1 MKAIADTN
9 LPVRV
14 YVEQIKLLYQN
25 LPVGMF
31 ATQVI
36 ALILLAVQWSVVD
49 HGVLLAW
56 FSIATLSV
64 LSRMGLFAAYR
75 RTQLTQANAQRW
87 VTWFTVGTVVAG
99 MIWGSAGIFLFSGE
113 QSHQVFVIFIL
124 AGMTAG
130 AVVSFSSLWKIGLIF
145 ILFTLAPLSVRLLI
159 EGQDMH
165 LAMAAMSLLFM
176 VLMVVISRRMY
187 RTTLT
192 SLQLGFENSDLVA
205 VLAREKA
212 ATEDLN
218 RELRRE
224 IGERV
229 RIETGLRESEA
240 HVRAVIDNVPDGII
254 ILTEQGRL
262 ESVNPAA
269 LRIFG
274 YSEEEMTGMHF
285 KMLMPEAVRHEY
297 DEYIEKHIRA
307 GTGKMVGFGLE
318 ITGQRKDGSR
328 FPMELGI
335 GNMWLDSRH
344 LFIGIVRD
352 ISERREV
359 DRMKN
364 QFMSSVSHELRT
376 PLTSVL
382 GALGLLAENVGDE
395 LSGEAKALLNIA
407 RNNVSRLARLVSDIL
422 DLEDIQSGR
431 LKLDCHAIDVVKL
444 VERTVDASR
453 PLAAAAGVNLVFR
466 HEIAQ
471 ASIYGDAE
479 RLGQSLTHLLSNA
492 LKFSP
497 RGASVEIVVARREK
511 FIRVAVTD
519 QGPGISENFRDR
531 MFQPFSQ
538 ASSADSNFRG
548 GAGLGLSIAKAIIH
562 QHSGT
567 IDYLSTAGRGAC
579 FYFDLPELHTS
590 EV

>member
-1 MKAIADTN
+1 MKAVRDAS
-9 LPVRV
+9 LPARI
-14 YVEQIKLLYQN
+14 YVEQIKLLYRN

-36 ALILLAVQWSVVD
+36 AVILLAVQWSVID
-49 HGVLLAW
+49 QGILLAW

-64 LSRMGLFAAYR
+64 LSRIGLFAAYR
-75 RTQLTQANAQRW
+75 RVQLTPENAQRW
-87 VTWFTVGTVVAG
+87 VIWFTIGTVLAG
-99 MIWGSAGIFLFSGE
+99 IIWGSAGIFLLSGE

-145 ILFTLAPLSVRLLI
+145 ILFTLAPLSAQLLI
-159 EGQDMH
+159 EGREMH
-165 LAMAAMSLLFM
+165 LAMGAMSLLFM
-176 VLMVVISRRMY
+176 VLMVIISRRMY

-224 IGERV
+224 IGERA
-229 RIETGLRESEA
+229 RIEAGLRESEA
-240 HVRAVIDNVPDGII
+240 HVRAVLDNVPDGII
-254 ILTEQGRL
+254 TLTEQGRV
-262 ESVNPAA
+262 ESVNPAI

-274 YSEEEMTGMHF
+274 YAEDEMIGMHF
-285 KMLMPEAVRHEY
+285 KMLMPESVRDEY
-297 DEYIEKHIRA
+297 DDYIEKHIRA
-307 GTGKMVGFGLE
+307 GTGKMIGFGLE
-318 ITGQRKDGSR
+318 ITGQRKDSTR

-359 DRMKN
+359 ERMKS
-364 QFMSSVSHELRT
+364 QFMSSVNHELRT

-382 GALGLLAENVGDE
+382 GSLGLLAENVGNE
-395 LSGEAKALLNIA
+395 LSEDGKALLNIA
-407 RNNVSRLARLVSDIL
+407 RNNVARLARLIGDIL
-422 DLEDIQSGR
+422 DIEDIHSGR
-431 LKLDCHAIDVVKL
+431 LELNRQAIDVVKL
-444 VERTVDASR
+444 ATTVVQDAHHQ
-453 PLAAAAGVNLVFR
+453 ANTAGVTLSFR
-466 HEIAQ
+466 QDIAQ
-471 ASIYGDAE
+471 AQVNGDAE
-479 RLGQSLTHLLSNA
+479 RLTQALNHLLSNA

-497 RGASVEIVVARREK
+497 RSTNVEIRVGHHEK
-511 FIRVAVTD
+511 AIRVAVTD
-519 QGPGISENFRDR
+519 QGPGISDSFRER
-531 MFQPFSQ
+531 IFQPFSSGPAAE
-538 ASSADSNFRG
+538 ASFRG
-548 GAGLGLSIAKAIIH
+548 GAGLGLSIAKAIIQ

-567 IDYLSTAGRGAC
+567 IGYESSGGHGAC

-590 EV
+590 TA